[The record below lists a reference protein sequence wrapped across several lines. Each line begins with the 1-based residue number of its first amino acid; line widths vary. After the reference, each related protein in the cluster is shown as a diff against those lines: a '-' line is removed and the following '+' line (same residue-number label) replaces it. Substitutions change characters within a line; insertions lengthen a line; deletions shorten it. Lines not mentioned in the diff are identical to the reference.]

1 LLHALLFLLQ
11 AEAPHELVSFSNCFH
26 GRTMGALALTYKEQY
41 KSPFLP
47 VMPGHV
53 LAEYNNLDS
62 AAAVIKKGKTAAVFV
77 EPVQVRGTAEAELQQ
92 KCCRCMTDLDT
103 TQQLVLPLVLLNPA
117 CDRYVCMQPA
127 CCTAQTETSR
137 PPLVTLTHLCNCAS

>member
-1 LLHALLFLLQ
+1 
-11 AEAPHELVSFSNCFH
+11 
-26 GRTMGALALTYKEQY
+26 MGALALTYKEQY

-77 EPVQVRGTAEAELQQ
+77 EPVQVSAGA
-92 KCCRCMTDLDT
+92 C
-103 TQQLVLPLVLLNPA
+103 VLGSNGVAFLFWL
-117 CDRYVCMQPA
+117 
-127 CCTAQTETSR
+127 
-137 PPLVTLTHLCNCAS
+137 

>member
-1 LLHALLFLLQ
+1 
-11 AEAPHELVSFSNCFH
+11 
-26 GRTMGALALTYKEQY
+26 LALTYKEQY

-77 EPVQVRGTAEAELQQ
+77 EPVQVRLA
-92 KCCRCMTDLDT
+92 R
-103 TQQLVLPLVLLNPA
+103 PA
-117 CDRYVCMQPA
+117 RA
-127 CCTAQTETSR
+127 CGGGGGSWAAAR
-137 PPLVTLTHLCNCAS
+137 AVICA

>member
-1 LLHALLFLLQ
+1 
-11 AEAPHELVSFSNCFH
+11 
-26 GRTMGALALTYKEQY
+26 MGALALTYKEQY

-77 EPVQVRGTAEAELQQ
+77 EPVQVGSSTGKGAAACTGAAAVESLCCAVWRQLLQ
-92 KCCRCMTDLDT
+92 LH
-103 TQQLVLPLVLLNPA
+103 V
-117 CDRYVCMQPA
+117 
-127 CCTAQTETSR
+127 
-137 PPLVTLTHLCNCAS
+137 ASTRQGRAAYT